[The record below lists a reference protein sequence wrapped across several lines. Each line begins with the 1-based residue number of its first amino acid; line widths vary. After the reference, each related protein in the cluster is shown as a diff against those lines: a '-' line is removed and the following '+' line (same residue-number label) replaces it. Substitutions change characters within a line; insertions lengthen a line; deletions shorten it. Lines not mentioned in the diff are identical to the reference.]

1 MTTLTIECSSNKGSI
16 ALTRDQDLLHA
27 QTFENPRGRGSLLF
41 SVLEETLSL
50 TEKIDQVLVG
60 TGPGSYNALR
70 SSIAAGW
77 GIAKAQG
84 AKLGGLCSLL
94 GYDADEYYVIGDAR
108 ANQWFFGHV
117 KSGCLVSP
125 VELFAPTEVA
135 LRMQKGI
142 KIFSTGAVMEDAII
156 QSPEACILA
165 LRADQAGPA
174 EPFYLKPPHITKSS
188 RPINA

>member
-1 MTTLTIECSSNKGSI
+1 MTTLTIECSTSTGSV
-16 ALTRDQDLLHA
+16 ALMQGQAVLQA

-41 SVLEETLSL
+41 SVLEETL
-50 TEKIDQVLVG
+50 TRTDKIDQVLVG

-77 GIAKAQG
+77 GIAKARG

-117 KSGCLVSP
+117 MSGRLVSP
-125 VELFAPTEVA
+125 VELLAPSEVA

-165 LRADQAGPA
+165 LLADQAGPA

-188 RPINA
+188 RRINA